1 MPLTDLV
8 RHLNH
13 RQTLRGGE
21 GRFDLVDGRAALRV
35 GEWLLGSAF
44 QPVVDASSGH
54 AIGHEAQLAVQAGPA
69 GVPAQALFLGM
80 DSADAVAQLD
90 GLCRQLHALNFLLEP
105 AHQGF
110 LSLNVH
116 PCTAARWRAHAV
128 TVLDPVLMRCGLQ
141 PEQLVLEFADDGFG
155 SPLALATAIDA
166 CRREGHR
173 VALDNYGRHSADLRR
188 VEALMPDI
196 VKLDSSVIG
205 HSGHLS
211 LARRVLM
218 GLTAEFRRMGVVA
231 VCQWIENPLQLQ
243 VARDVGVDW
252 LQGRLLG
259 RPQPRCVPTLPDRPR
274 RERAAA

>member
-1 MPLTDLV
+1 MPLTELV

-13 RQTLRGGE
+13 RHALRGGE
-21 GRFDLVDGRAALRV
+21 GRLDLVEGRAVLRV
-35 GEWLLGSAF
+35 GDWLLGSEF
-44 QPVVDASSGH
+44 QPVVDARSGH
-54 AIGHEAQLAVQAGPA
+54 AIGHEARLAVQAGPA
-69 GVPAQALFLGM
+69 GLPSQALFL
-80 DSADAVAQLD
+80 ALEHAEAVIQVD
-90 GLCRQLHALNFLLEP
+90 RLCRHLHALNFLVEP
-105 AHQGF
+105 ARRGF

-116 PCTAARWRAHAV
+116 PCTAAHWGVHPV
-128 TVLDPVLMRCGLQ
+128 TVLDPVLMRCGLLAD
-141 PEQLVLEFADDGFG
+141 QLVLEFPDDGFG
-155 SPLALATAIDA
+155 SALPLAAAIDA

-173 VALDNYGRHSADLRR
+173 VALDNFGRHSADLRR

-196 VKLDSSVIG
+196 VKLDSSIIG

-218 GLTAEFRRMGVVA
+218 GLAAEFRRLGVVA

-259 RPQPRCVPTLPDRPR
+259 RPTGRCVPVMPEIPL
-274 RERAAA
+274 REPAAA